1 MRARTHAH
9 ESAESRVRVYTH
21 NSIDTYG
28 SARLGSARLGA
39 ARLADAA
46 AAAQIVGATERVVVS
61 APEVIAILAG
71 GELKRQG
78 SSGCDWPA
86 AD

>member
-1 MRARTHAH
+1 
-9 ESAESRVRVYTH
+9 VCTH
-21 NSIDTYG
+21 NSVDTYG
-28 SARLGSARLGA
+28 SARLGS

>member
-1 MRARTHAH
+1 MRARTHAD
-9 ESAESRVRVYTH
+9 ESAESRVRVCTH
-21 NSIDTYG
+21 NSVDTYG
-28 SARLGSARLGA
+28 S

-86 AD
+86 AN

>member
-1 MRARTHAH
+1 MRARTRIGRKQSTSVHTQLCRH
-9 ESAESRVRVYTH
+9 LRR
-21 NSIDTYG
+21 G
-28 SARLGSARLGA
+28 SARLGS

-78 SSGCDWPA
+78 SSGGDWPA